1 MSPALPAACDR
12 AIAESVP
19 SRATVTPRAGMV
31 LATCILA
38 SSLAFIDGS
47 VVNVALPAIG
57 RDLGA
62 GGRGLSAIVN
72 SYLLPLSAL
81 LLIGG
86 AAGDRYGRRRTLV
99 LGVLLF
105 ALASLWCVLAPGLG
119 WLVLARALQ
128 GVGAALL
135 MPNSLAILGAS
146 FQGDAR
152 SRAIGIWAAAG
163 AAAGAIG
170 PLVGGWLVDAVGWRT
185 IFLINLPIAGLVLL
199 LAARCLRDE
208 PAQAHP
214 PLDLGGAGLATAGLA
229 ALTWGLTAAAPWT
242 LGCGVALLCGF
253 VLLERRRADRAMLPA
268 SLFGARGFVSLNLL
282 TLFLYGALGALFV
295 MLPFVLIEAA
305 GYSAIRAGAAL
316 LPLPLVI
323 AAGSPLMG
331 RLGGHI
337 APRLPLALGPLA
349 VVLGFV
355 LMLRIDAGA
364 GYWSATLPAVFVVA
378 LGMALAVAPLTTT
391 VLSSVDARHTG
402 LASGFNSAVA
412 RLGGLVGT
420 ALLGSLLSGGPALV
434 RHFHV
439 AALACAVAALVAGGF
454 GFVGTGPAVLKKK

>member
-62 GGRGLSAIVN
+62 DGRGLSAIVN

-349 VVLGFV
+349 VALGFV